1 MIASSSRSRPR
12 LVRRFVLA
20 SLAAFVLIGAVVTVA
35 MVRVVRE
42 RAEANAG
49 FHAAY
54 VVNAVL
60 GPTLQGVPLEKPLTG
75 PELERVDEVVRNRI
89 LSDGQTVRVKLW
101 SPDGTILYSDDRSLF
116 GRTFPEEHGELQE
129 VLGGHIENGV
139 SDLNEAEN
147 VGERGIASKLFQTY
161 LPLRN
166 GVGGKPVAVAELYQ
180 DYSAIQAEIDNLVRV
195 LLSVF
200 AVGLAVLYALLLPI
214 ASGASR
220 ALRRK
225 NDQLQEQAERLEV
238 LLSRE
243 QESVAELRNLN
254 QMQTDFVAAASHEL
268 RTPLTSVIG
277 YLRTLRQ
284 QGLTTDP
291 ATAEEF
297 LAAAEHQ
304 ARRLSLLVRRLLSA
318 AALEEGTAPI
328 QTTTVPIAE
337 LVEDVLRD
345 LPAGADRVQRHIEDG
360 TAIRT
365 DPDRL
370 HEIVLNLVENALK
383 YSVDGT
389 PVEVSAGPDGDGF
402 LIAVRDEGIGIDPGD
417 QGAIFE
423 RFHQVDQSATRRFGG
438 LGLGL
443 YLADQLC
450 RDLGGS
456 LEVRSAPGQGSTFT
470 VRIPSVGITDEAP
483 PDAVTTRAT
492 IDRASRS

>member
-1 MIASSSRSRPR
+1 MDASTSSSRPR
-12 LVRRFVLA
+12 LVRRFALA
-20 SLAAFVLIGAVVTVA
+20 SLAAFVVIGAVVTFA

-49 FHAAY
+49 FHASY
-54 VVNAVL
+54 IVNAVL
-60 GPTLQGVPLEKPLTG
+60 APGLQGVSLDKPLTG
-75 PELERVDEVVRNRI
+75 AELQRVDEVGRDRI

-101 SPDGTILYSDDRSLF
+101 SPDGTILYSDDRSLI
-116 GRTFPEEHGELQE
+116 GRAFPEESGELTD
-129 VLGGHIENGV
+129 VLDGHVENGV
-139 SDLNEAEN
+139 SDLNSPEN
-147 VGERGIASKLFQTY
+147 VGERGIASKLFETY

-166 GVGGKPVAVAELYQ
+166 RVGGKPVAVAELYQ

-200 AVGLAVLYALLLPI
+200 VVGLGVLYALLLPI

-220 ALRRK
+220 TLRRK
-225 NDQLQEQAERLEV
+225 NEQLQEQAKRLEV

-243 QESVAELRNLN
+243 QESVGELRRLN

-277 YLRTLRQ
+277 YLRTIRQ
-284 QGLTTDP
+284 QGVTTDP
-291 ATAEEF
+291 ASAEEF

-318 AALEEGTAPI
+318 AALEEGTTPI
-328 QTTTVPIAE
+328 ETTTVPIAE
-337 LVEDVLRD
+337 LVENVLRD
-345 LPAGADRVQRHIEDG
+345 LPAGADRVQLHIENG
-360 TAIRT
+360 SAIRT

-383 YSVDGT
+383 YSVDKT
-389 PVEVSAGPDGDGF
+389 PVEVTAGPDGDGF

-417 QGAIFE
+417 QRAIFE

-456 LEVRSAPGQGSTFT
+456 LKVRSAPGRGSTFT
-470 VRIPSVGITDEAP
+470 VRIPSVGVTGEALSE
-483 PDAVTTRAT
+483 AATT
-492 IDRASRS
+492 

>member
-1 MIASSSRSRPR
+1 MDVSSSQPR
-12 LVRRFVLA
+12 LVRRFALA
-20 SLAAFVLIGAVVTVA
+20 SLAAFVLIGASVTVA

-60 GPTLQGVPLEKPLTG
+60 GPTLQGVPLEKPLMG
-75 PELERVDEVVRNRI
+75 AELERVDEVVRDRI
-89 LSDGQTVRVKLW
+89 LSDGQTVRVKVW
-101 SPDGTILYSDDRSLF
+101 SPKGTILYSDDRSLI
-116 GRTFPEEHGELQE
+116 GRTFPEERGELQE
-129 VLGGHIENGV
+129 VLGGHVENGV

-161 LPLRN
+161 LPLRD
-166 GVGGKPVAVAELYQ
+166 GAGGKPVAVAELYQ

-254 QMQTDFVAAASHEL
+254 QMQNDFVAAASHEL
-268 RTPLTSVIG
+268 RTPLTSIIG

-284 QGLTTDP
+284 SASNDP
-291 ATAEEF
+291 ASAEEF

-318 AALEEGTAPI
+318 AALEEGTTPI
-328 QTTTVPIAE
+328 ETTAVPIEE
-337 LVEDVLRD
+337 LVESVLRD

-360 TAIRT
+360 SVIRT

-370 HEIVLNLVENALK
+370 HEIILNLVENALK
-383 YSVDGT
+383 YSVDET
-389 PVEVSAGPDGDGF
+389 PVEVSARPDGDGF

-417 QGAIFE
+417 QRAIFE

-470 VRIPSVGITDEAP
+470 VRIPSVGITDEALSEV
-483 PDAVTTRAT
+483 VTTRAT
-492 IDRASRS
+492 TDRASRS

>member
-1 MIASSSRSRPR
+1 MPKNAMKASTSGSRPR

-49 FHAAY
+49 FQASY
-54 VVNAVL
+54 VVTAVL
-60 GPTLQGVPLEKPLTG
+60 APSLQGVRLERPLTG
-75 PELERVDEVVRNRI
+75 ADLERVDEVVRDRI

-101 SPDGTILYSDDRSLF
+101 SPDGTILYSDDRSLI
-116 GRTFPEEHGELQE
+116 GRAFPEERGELEE
-129 VLGGHIENGV
+129 VLDGHVENGV
-139 SDLNEAEN
+139 SDLNEDEN
-147 VGERGIASKLFQTY
+147 VAERGIASKLFQTY
-161 LPLRN
+161 LPLRT
-166 GVGGKPVAVAELYQ
+166 GVGRKPVAVAELYQ
-180 DYSAIQAEIDNLVRV
+180 DYSAIQAEVDNLVRV

-225 NDQLQEQAERLEV
+225 NEQLHEQAERLEV

-243 QESVAELRNLN
+243 QESVAELRSLN
-254 QMQTDFVAAASHEL
+254 QMQNDFVAAASHEL
-268 RTPLTSVIG
+268 RTPLTSIIG

-284 QGLTTDP
+284 QSVTTDP
-291 ATAEEF
+291 ASAEEF

-318 AALEEGTAPI
+318 AALEEETTPI
-328 QTTTVPIAE
+328 ETTTVPIAE
-337 LVEDVLRD
+337 LVEKVIRD
-345 LPAGADRVQRHIEDG
+345 LPAGADRVQLQIQNG
-360 TAIRT
+360 SAIRT

-383 YSVDGT
+383 YSAGET
-389 PVEVSAGPDGDGF
+389 PVEVTAGPDGDGF

-417 QGAIFE
+417 QRAIFE

-470 VRIPSVGITDEAP
+470 VRIPSVGVTDEALSE
-483 PDAVTTRAT
+483 AATT
-492 IDRASRS
+492 